1 MKLLLQEE
9 RFAICQLPAEAAIP
23 RWAAQAPGMV
33 ATVRSREELS
43 LVCRED
49 VVPLDVRQERNWCA
63 FMVEGPLDFG
73 LTGILAAVANP
84 LAKAGISIFAL
95 STFHTDYV
103 LVKEDK
109 LEAATRALEAAG
121 HTITPVTNL

>member
-1 MKLLLQEE
+1 MKLLLQED

-23 RWAAQAPGMV
+23 RWAAQAPGVV

-43 LVCRED
+43 VVCRED
-49 VVPLDVRQERNWCA
+49 VVPLDVRQERGWCA
-63 FMVEGPLDFG
+63 LMVQGPLSLE
-73 LTGILAAVANP
+73 LTGVLASVANP
-84 LAKAGISIFAL
+84 LALAGISIFAI

-109 LEAATRALEAAG
+109 MAAALTVLEAAG
-121 HTITPVTNL
+121 HTIQRE

>member
-1 MKLLLQEE
+1 MKLLLQED
-9 RFAICQLPAEAAIP
+9 RFAICQLPAEAELP
-23 RWAAQAPGMV
+23 EWLTQAPGVV

-49 VVPLDVRQERNWCA
+49 VVPAEVRQEKGWRA

-73 LTGILAAVANP
+73 LTGVLAAIAGP
-84 LAKAGISIFAL
+84 LAVAGISIFAL

-109 LEAATRALEAAG
+109 LEAATKALSAAG
-121 HTITPVTNL
+121 HNVVSE

>member
-23 RWAAQAPGMV
+23 RWAAQAPGVV

-43 LVCRED
+43 IVCRED
-49 VVPLDVRQERNWCA
+49 VVPLDVRQEKGWRA

-73 LTGILAAVANP
+73 LTGVLAAIAGP
-84 LAKAGISIFAL
+84 LAVAGISIFAM
-95 STFHTDYV
+95 STFHTDFI

-109 LEAATRALEAAG
+109 LEAATQALIAAG
-121 HTITPVTNL
+121 HNVAAENP

>member
-9 RFAICQLPAEAAIP
+9 RFSISQLPAEAAIP
-23 RWAAQAPGMV
+23 RWAAQAPGLV
-33 ATVRSREELS
+33 ATVRTREELS
-43 LVCRED
+43 IVCRED

-73 LTGILAAVANP
+73 LTGVVSSVANP
-84 LAKAGISIFAL
+84 LAEAGISIFAI

-109 LEAATRALEAAG
+109 LAAALDALRAAG
-121 HTITPVTNL
+121 HLIGSG

>member
-1 MKLLLQEE
+1 MKLLLQED
-9 RFAICQLPAEAAIP
+9 RFAICQLPAEADIP
-23 RWAAQAPGMV
+23 RWAAQAPGVV

-43 LVCRED
+43 VVCRED
-49 VVPLDVRQERNWCA
+49 VVPADVRQEKGWRA

-73 LTGILAAVANP
+73 LTGVLAAIAGP
-84 LAKAGISIFAL
+84 LAVAGISIFAL

-109 LEAATRALEAAG
+109 LEAATKALSAAG
-121 HTITPVTNL
+121 HNVVPE

>member
-1 MKLLLQEE
+1 MKLLLQED
-9 RFAICQLPAEAAIP
+9 RFAISQLPAEAAIP
-23 RWAAQAPGMV
+23 RWAAQAPGVV

-43 LVCRED
+43 IVCRED
-49 VVPLDVRQERNWCA
+49 VVPLEIRQEKGWRA

-73 LTGILAAVANP
+73 LTGVLAAIAGP
-84 LAKAGISIFAL
+84 LAVAGISIFAI

-109 LEAATRALEAAG
+109 LEAATQALTAAG
-121 HTITPVTNL
+121 HNVVSE

>member
-1 MKLLLQEE
+1 MKLLLQED

-23 RWAAQAPGMV
+23 RWAAQAPGVV

-43 LVCRED
+43 VVCRED
-49 VVPLDVRQERNWCA
+49 VVPLDVRQERGWCS
-63 FMVEGPLDFG
+63 FMVEGPLALE
-73 LTGILAAVANP
+73 LTGVLSSVANP
-84 LAKAGISIFAL
+84 LAQAGISIFAI

-109 LEAATRALEAAG
+109 LAAAVTVLEAAG
-121 HTITPVTNL
+121 HTIQRE